1 MSVVNNQVNIF
12 LLLEITTA
20 ILHDLKE
27 TTIISRRTCRISS
40 RSNSRG
46 KFLYHNTLNE
56 TSCLTYLDIL
66 TGFGSSRN
74 NRNLFPD
81 KHLTTEH
88 NWKSADNSLT
98 HHLLLCVGIVNMVA
112 HHSWKGNIHRS
123 CSTCIIDHTCD
134 SRRES
139 FNPTSIRPNALPR
152 NRIRNSKVSSRPVGK
167 NGVTLN
173 DTNGG

>member
-1 MSVVNNQVNIF
+1 MPVVNNQVNTF
-12 LLLEITTA
+12 LLLEITTT

-56 TSCLTYLDIL
+56 TSCLTNLDIL

-98 HHLLLCVGIVNMVA
+98 HHLLLGVGIVNMVA
-112 HHSWKGNIHRS
+112 HHGGKGDIHRP
-123 CSTCIIDHTCD
+123 CCGCVIDHTCD

-139 FNPTSIRPNALPR
+139 FNSSSIRPNALPR

-167 NGVTLN
+167 NRIILN
-173 DTNGG
+173 DPNCG